1 MSNKFNIGDLVK
13 FKYNTRN
20 RRSFINKRCRY
31 GIVLNCAEKKNNQ
44 YMVSDENIKF
54 GDIYYQVYWWPHD
67 GLLYHDENAL
77 QIISKIPLDVA
88 LELSGTLT

>member
-1 MSNKFNIGDLVK
+1 VYK
-13 FKYNTRN
+13 
-20 RRSFINKRCRY
+20 
-31 GIVLNCAEKKNNQ
+31 VLSAEKKNNQ